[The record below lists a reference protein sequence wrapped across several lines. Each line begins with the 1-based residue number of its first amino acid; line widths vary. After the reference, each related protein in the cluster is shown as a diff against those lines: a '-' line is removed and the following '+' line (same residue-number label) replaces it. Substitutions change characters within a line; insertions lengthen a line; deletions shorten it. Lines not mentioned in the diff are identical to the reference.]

1 VLETFHGTEAPRRV
15 APVNVYYHFYSG
27 ERHAALAA
35 LRAVYDWVAAQPLAL
50 LFTSDYLAIVDG
62 FRTARLERLATPAG
76 AIAAWR
82 VWDHRALR
90 TLRFDATTAG
100 VDLARSRGVL
110 GFAHHQGS
118 LYVHLDEA
126 PEAVVVLAQA
136 PPARPYLASASH
148 AVRDFSVRDGAIA
161 FRLEGVGTK
170 RAAIAGLTAGARLQ
184 VRLIDARGARTAPV
198 VADTSGIVRV
208 DAGDAP
214 QAHVRIT

>member
-1 VLETFHGTEAPRRV
+1 
-15 APVNVYYHFYSG
+15 
-27 ERHAALAA
+27 
-35 LRAVYDWVAAQPLAL
+35 
-50 LFTSDYLAIVDG
+50 
-62 FRTARLERLATPAG
+62 
-76 AIAAWR
+76 
-82 VWDHRALR
+82 
-90 TLRFDATTAG
+90 
-100 VDLARSRGVL
+100 
-110 GFAHHQGS
+110 
-118 LYVHLDEA
+118 
-126 PEAVVVLAQA
+126 VVVLAQA

>member
-1 VLETFHGTEAPRRV
+1 VT
-15 APVNVYYHFYSG
+15 
-27 ERHAALAA
+27 
-35 LRAVYDWVAAQPLAL
+35 AQPLAL
-50 LFTSDYLAIVDG
+50 LFTSDYLAIVAG
-62 FRTARLERLATPAG
+62 FRTARLERLAPPPG

-82 VWDHRALR
+82 VWEHGALR
-90 TLRFDATTAG
+90 TLRFDAATAG
-100 VDLARSRGVL
+100 VDLGHSRGVL
-110 GFAHHQGS
+110 GFVHHQGS

-161 FRLEGVGTK
+161 FRLEGVGAK
-170 RAAIAGLTAGARLQ
+170 RAAIAGLTPGARLQ

-198 VADTSGIVRV
+198 GADARGTVSV

-214 QAHVRIT
+214 QVDVRIT